1 MKETILIFFCI
12 LASASNALAQDP
24 SFMGKYC
31 WNATITDTTVSDM
44 PIPSTFVLTTDI
56 VKMGTASYSLI
67 GYMTDTGDNPAIF
80 SGVGQ
85 FIGSTLY
92 LSLIGSQ
99 NHLTGGWRD
108 SSVFHAEI
116 NTATLSGTFYEV
128 GNDFNATTR
137 ARDSTRYTAGTIEI
151 AASCP

>member
-1 MKETILIFFCI
+1 MKKTVLMLFCVVI
-12 LASASNALAQDP
+12 SASNALAQDP

-31 WNATITDTTVSDM
+31 WNATITDTTVSGM
-44 PIPSTFVLTTDI
+44 SIPTTFVLTTDI

-67 GYMTDTGDNPAIF
+67 GYVTDPGDNPAIF

-116 NTATLSGTFYEV
+116 STATLSGTFYEV

-137 ARDSTRYTAGTIEI
+137 ATDSSRYTAGTLEI
-151 AASCP
+151 ATTCP

>member
-1 MKETILIFFCI
+1 MLFCVLI
-12 LASASNALAQDP
+12 SASNALAQDP

-31 WNATITDTTVSDM
+31 WNLTITDTTTDT
-44 PIPSTFVLTTDI
+44 PILSTFVLTTDI

-67 GYMTDTGDNPAIF
+67 GYVTDPGDNPAIF

-99 NHLTGGWRD
+99 NHLIGGWRD
-108 SSVFHAEI
+108 SSVLHAEI
-116 NTATLSGTFYEV
+116 NTSTLSGTFYDV

-137 ARDSTRYTAGTIEI
+137 ARDSSRYTAGTVEI
-151 AASCP
+151 ATTCP

>member
-1 MKETILIFFCI
+1 MKKISLIFFCI
-12 LASASNALAQDP
+12 LTSASSALAQDP

-31 WNATITDTTVSDM
+31 WNYTVTDTTTDLVL
-44 PIPSTFVLTTDI
+44 PATFVMTTDI

-67 GYMTDTGDNPAIF
+67 GYLSVPDDNPVIF

-116 NTATLSGTFYEV
+116 NTSTLSGTFYDV

-137 ARDSTRYTAGTIEI
+137 ARDSSRYSAGTIEL
-151 AASCP
+151 ATTCP